1 MVQRR
6 GPKPQAQTHPSPPNR
21 ASCLAGSRPGI
32 GTEAHAH
39 IRAGSAL
46 RNPFE
51 IFIYNSATHVC
62 MLYMNICM
70 YRACILHI
78 TNRHNRQSNTKI
90 KVVRRTI
97 RVTTNTY
104 NQTRLRYLLQI
115 LHSSTNWKDFCKKN
129 QTFSTLTFKFTTV
142 ISNLLKLSHLLHVY
156 SFFCLGF
163 FHTFFEIRGLFGFA
177 LFHRCSLHGLLS
189 FLFF

>member
-1 MVQRR
+1 
-6 GPKPQAQTHPSPPNR
+6 
-21 ASCLAGSRPGI
+21 
-32 GTEAHAH
+32 
-39 IRAGSAL
+39 
-46 RNPFE
+46 
-51 IFIYNSATHVC
+51 
-62 MLYMNICM
+62 M

-142 ISNLLKLSHLLHVY
+142 ISNLLKLSRLLHVY

-189 FLFF
+189 FLFFCFLLSSLRHLQCRHPRRSQSQRITFLPCLWVLVRVVTEAGLGSERI